1 MLGGFDAKLD
11 GSIVI
16 GMSTKIKTAFVSW
29 GAATYLGSGYADQ
42 SQFAAQTGLR
52 FKF

>member
-16 GMSTKIKTAFVSW
+16 GMSTKIKTAFV
-29 GAATYLGSGYADQ
+29 
-42 SQFAAQTGLR
+42 R
-52 FKF
+52 